1 MLGEALPCN
10 RLLDYSLLS
19 SDRFLYYSLLVS
31 NRLPITIV
39 DALSVIVSRLFMVGL
54 FIVVLIGIMLGIL
67 ILAPLRIWINIG
79 LIGISLKVVIF
90 VWCLII

>member
-54 FIVVLIGIMLGIL
+54 FIVVLIGIMVSIL

-79 LIGISLKVVIF
+79 LIGISLKVIIF

>member
-1 MLGEALPCN
+1 MSN
-10 RLLDYSLLS
+10 RLL
-19 SDRFLYYSLLVS
+19 
-31 NRLPITIV
+31 ITIV

-54 FIVVLIGIMLGIL
+54 FIVVLIGIMVSIL

-79 LIGISLKVVIF
+79 LIGISLKVIIF